1 MTPDAFTV
9 HSSGRVIRVGQGQ
22 TAYWAFVP
30 NPLPP
35 PLTFDAALIRSL
47 SEADRA
53 LGELAGLGRTF
64 PNPHLLINPFIRREA
79 VLSSR
84 IEGTQADL
92 ADLYAFEARQLAL
105 PGFQPAQEEAD
116 VREVFNYVRALEYGL
131 ERMNTLP
138 VSLRLIREVHAPDG
152 GSPWGARDSR

>member
-35 PLTFDAALIRSL
+35 PLTFAAALIRSL

-64 PNPHLLINPFIRREA
+64 PNPHLLINP
-79 VLSSR
+79 LNPWSSK
-84 IEGTQADL
+84 L
-92 ADLYAFEARQLAL
+92 KPLL
-105 PGFQPAQEEAD
+105 
-116 VREVFNYVRALEYGL
+116 
-131 ERMNTLP
+131 
-138 VSLRLIREVHAPDG
+138 
-152 GSPWGARDSR
+152 